1 MSEPTTLPA
10 TKATIFGREPAVLIM
25 AAASVLALLVAFG
38 ADFLTAKQ
46 AGAVELFL
54 GAAATAWLAFKVR
67 PLTPTLFVGLITT
80 GSTLAAAYG
89 FELNQ
94 EQVGSI
100 TAASIALMTA
110 LVIRPQSTPKAD
122 PRTIDGVV
130 VAGDVRAADVRPT
143 TRMR

>member
-1 MSEPTTLPA
+1 MSVPTNLPA
-10 TKATIFGREPAVLIM
+10 KVTIFGREPAVLIM
-25 AAASVLALLVAFG
+25 AAASVLALFVAFG

-46 AGAVELFL
+46 AGAAEAVL
-54 GAAATAWLAFKVR
+54 AAAASTWLAFKVR
-67 PLTPTLFVGLITT
+67 PLAPTLFVGLITT
-80 GSTLAAAYG
+80 CATLAAAYG

-110 LVIRPQSTPKAD
+110 LVIRPQSTPTAD

-130 VAGDVRAADVRPT
+130 VAGDVRMAYVRPT
-143 TRMR
+143 SRLR